1 MGRRAARREVG
12 RPGRQAGVGPVGVV
26 VLLLLLGGAYV
37 GVKLTPPYLRDFQL
51 ANAFDDE
58 ARRAHLASDDEI
70 RRAIY
75 RKAVDIGLDD
85 HLQERDIRIERDPV
99 ARRIAVY
106 AAYDVEVEL
115 IGGKVVTLHF
125 EPEVDR
131 EIRRQ

>member
-1 MGRRAARREVG
+1 VKLA
-12 RPGRQAGVGPVGVV
+12 P
-26 VLLLLLGGAYV
+26 AYV
-37 GVKLTPPYLRDFQL
+37 RDFQL

-58 ARRAHLASDDEI
+58 ARRAHIASDDEI
-70 RRAIY
+70 RRAVY

-85 HLQERDIRIERDPV
+85 YLEEKDIRVERDPV

-115 IGGKVVTLHF
+115 IGGKALTLHF